1 MTPEAKILTLWS
13 EQAESLISRRQ
24 ELKRRDRQLYRLIT
38 RMHLRQ
44 DELAAL
50 EADYY
55 PFGEDDSGRP
65 MTIKPNSEFATLLVA
80 DHSDVDQIRADFNQF
95 KQQLRK
101 WTADM
106 TRLMQSL
113 RDVINDSS
121 RHADER
127 RFAIGLV
134 NRLYDAV
141 KVAGDYLILSESW

>member
-1 MTPEAKILTLWS
+1 MTTEAKILTLWN
-13 EQAESLISRRQ
+13 EQADSLISRRQ

-38 RMHLRQ
+38 RMKLRQ
-44 DELAAL
+44 QELAAL

-55 PFGEDDSGRP
+55 PFGEDDNGQS
-65 MTIKPNSEFATLLVA
+65 MTIKTHSEFATLLVA

-106 TRLMQSL
+106 TELMQGL

-121 RHADER
+121 RYADER
-127 RFAIGLV
+127 RFAIELV
-134 NRLYDAV
+134 DRVYEAA
-141 KVAGDYLILSESW
+141 KVAGDYLVLSESW

>member
-1 MTPEAKILTLWS
+1 MTTEAKILTLWN
-13 EQAESLISRRQ
+13 EQANSLISRRQ

-38 RMHLRQ
+38 RMKLRQ
-44 DELAAL
+44 DELVAL

-65 MTIKPNSEFATLLVA
+65 TMIKPHSEFATLLVA

-106 TRLMQSL
+106 TALMCEL
-113 RDVINDSS
+113 RDVIHDDSRSDNEQQAANELVS
-121 RHADER
+121 R
-127 RFAIGLV
+127 I
-134 NRLYDAV
+134 YDAV
-141 KVAGDYLILSESW
+141 EAAGKYLVLSDW

>member
-1 MTPEAKILTLWS
+1 MTTEAKILTLWS
-13 EQAESLISRRQ
+13 EQADSLISRRL

-38 RMHLRQ
+38 RMKLRQ
-44 DELAAL
+44 DELVAL

-55 PFGEDDSGRP
+55 PFGEDESGQP
-65 MTIKPNSEFATLLVA
+65 MTIKPHSEFATLLVA

-95 KQQLRK
+95 KQQLRE

-106 TRLMQSL
+106 TELMQSL

-134 NRLYDAV
+134 DRVYDAT
-141 KVAGDYLILSESW
+141 KAAGDYLVLSESW